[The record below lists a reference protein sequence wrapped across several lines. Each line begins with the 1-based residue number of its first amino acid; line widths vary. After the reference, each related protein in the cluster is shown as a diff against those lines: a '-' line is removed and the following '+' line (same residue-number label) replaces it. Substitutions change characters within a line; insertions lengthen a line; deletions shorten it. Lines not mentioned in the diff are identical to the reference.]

1 MALIPPDAGVRMR
14 MQTEANLLQPAT
26 PARDLPTKVD
36 DLRPGQNF
44 TARIQ
49 EVLPD
54 NTYKALVAGRQLTL
68 QLPEGAKADDVLDLV
83 VVDRTGKTIVA
94 KQVEPNAAGGTQP
107 YAFAKFSPAARMIGQ
122 LLPAE
127 GEAAPPARL
136 NGGQPLLA
144 QPPQSPGQA
153 AAQLAPTLAKA
164 VTQSGLFYEA
174 HQAQWVSGKLPLAQ
188 LLQEPQGQRSAPSAY
203 AQAAAELASR
213 PAATPGERAVSAQGI
228 LQNLQAGALKVGA
241 GGTATENNT
250 ARVTANLS
258 DNAKNANGILGILR
272 AGVQKVGADGTAAN
286 ARFEAP
292 PPAASAGAE
301 PAAKAAQPV
310 PDTLRPLVQQQLD
323 AVATQRLAWHGE
335 VWPNQRMDWEIE
347 WENEREADGGEEENL
362 RWQTSLSLTT
372 PRLGRV
378 DANLRLSAEGVRV
391 TLATPYGASAAD
403 LRDAAPQLAAV
414 LEAAGVPLLGFQVKH
429 EEVAEES

>member
-68 QLPEGAKADDVLDLV
+68 QLPEGVKADDVLDLV
-83 VVDRTGKTIVA
+83 VVDRAGKTIVA
-94 KQVEPNAAGGTQP
+94 KQVEPNATGAAQP
-107 YAFAKFSPAARMIGQ
+107 YAFAKFSPAARMISQ

-144 QPPQSPGQA
+144 QPPQSAQQA

-188 LLQEPQGQRSAPSAY
+188 LLQEPQGQRSAPTAY
-203 AQAAAELASR
+203 AQAASELAGR
-213 PAATPGERAVSAQGI
+213 PAATPGERTVSAQGI

-241 GGTATENNT
+241 
-250 ARVTANLS
+250 
-258 DNAKNANGILGILR
+258 
-272 AGVQKVGADGTAAN
+272 DGTAAP
-286 ARFEAP
+286 ARFEAMARAEAVP
-292 PPAASAGAE
+292 PTAGTGE
-301 PAAKAAQPV
+301 PAAAKSAQPL

-347 WENEREADGGEEENL
+347 WENEREGNGGEEESL

-378 DANLRLSAEGVRV
+378 DANLRLSSEGVRV

-403 LRDAAPQLAAV
+403 LRDAAPQLAAA

-429 EEVAEES
+429 EEVAEET

>member
-1 MALIPPDAGVRMR
+1 MALIPPDAGIRMR

-241 GGTATENNT
+241 
-250 ARVTANLS
+250 
-258 DNAKNANGILGILR
+258 
-272 AGVQKVGADGTAAN
+272 DGTAAN

-292 PPAASAGAE
+292 PPAASTGAE
-301 PAAKAAQPV
+301 PAAAKAAQPV

-403 LRDAAPQLAAV
+403 LRDAAPQLAAA
-414 LEAAGVPLLGFQVKH
+414 LEVAGVPLLGFQVKH